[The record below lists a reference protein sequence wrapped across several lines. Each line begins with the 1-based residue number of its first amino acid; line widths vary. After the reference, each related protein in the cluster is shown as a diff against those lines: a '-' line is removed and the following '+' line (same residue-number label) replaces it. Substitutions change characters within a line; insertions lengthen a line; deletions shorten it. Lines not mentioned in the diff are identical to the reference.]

1 MKKVGDE
8 HSHLSLRSVIQVM
21 LKTPVMKAR
30 ARIWLASI
38 AWALLV
44 VAMLCLT
51 MLGGC
56 SGGSQ
61 RADGGGSP
69 RTLPRIDESADP
81 GVASAPPEDLPG
93 VDTSKLNDRTRSAWW
108 RLVSQLY
115 SPCTDQAVSVAQC
128 VKESRPCSACVPMA
142 SFLAARL
149 ASGETSVDA
158 EAAAAIRFGPD
169 VRTVDLADSPAK
181 GPNDAILTVVAWS
194 DFECPA
200 CGRIIPLIHKFQE
213 AHPKEVR
220 FVHKYYPLEKHT
232 NAKRA
237 AMAAFAAG
245 KQGKYW
251 EMEKTLFENQE
262 ALAPAEINRYA
273 QNIKLDMK
281 RFADDMGSRAAEET
295 IARDVTQAEELGLR
309 STPFV
314 VVNGRPFEF
323 KYFKPAD
330 LEGWLETEKALRK
343 K

>member
-1 MKKVGDE
+1 
-8 HSHLSLRSVIQVM
+8 
-21 LKTPVMKAR
+21 MKAR
-30 ARIWLASI
+30 ARIRLASI
-38 AWALLV
+38 ACAFLI
-44 VAMLCLT
+44 VA

-61 RADGGGSP
+61 RAGDGGSP
-69 RTLPRIDESADP
+69 RTLPRIEETASS
-81 GVASAPPEDLPG
+81 GTASAAPEDLPG
-93 VDTSKLNDRTRSAWW
+93 VDTSKLNDRTRATWW

-115 SPCTDQAVSVAQC
+115 SPCPDQAVSVAQC
-128 VKESRPCSACVPMA
+128 VKESRPCSACTPMA

-149 ASGETSVDA
+149 ANGETSVDA

-169 VRTVDLADSPAK
+169 VRTVELDDSPAK
-181 GPNDAILTVVAWS
+181 GPSDAIMTIVAWS

-200 CGRIIPLIHKFQE
+200 CGRSIPLLHKFQE

-251 EMEKTLFENQE
+251 EMEQTLFENQE
-262 ALAPAEINRYA
+262 SLAPAEINRYA
-273 QNIKLDMK
+273 QNLKLDMK
-281 RFADDMGSRAAEET
+281 RFADDMASRAAEET
-295 IARDVTQAEELGLR
+295 IARDVAQAEALGLR

-314 VVNGRPFEF
+314 LINGRPFEF
-323 KYFKPAD
+323 KYFKSTD
-330 LEGWLETEKALRK
+330 LEGWLATELQLRK